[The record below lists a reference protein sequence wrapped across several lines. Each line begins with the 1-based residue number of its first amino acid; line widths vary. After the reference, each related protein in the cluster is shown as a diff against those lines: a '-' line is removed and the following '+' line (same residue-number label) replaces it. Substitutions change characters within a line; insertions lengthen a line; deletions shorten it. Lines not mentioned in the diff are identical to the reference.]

1 MMVVIGIIL
10 MLLLFGG
17 MGFAVFYQLKKTN
30 PNNQDNSVKADIETA
45 QEFLPFET
53 IKDSMVNLGNHQ
65 YRAYVEVSSIN
76 YNLKTDK
83 EKYIIEASFQR
94 FLNSLTHPISFFIHT
109 KTMDNTRQMKSLE
122 SDLQE
127 TLADYPNL
135 AEYAEVYYDEFG
147 KIYER
152 IGNTKQKKKYVI
164 IPFDDASSLTNS
176 TDEEKYEY
184 VLKEMYNRCQMVK
197 DGLAAM
203 GMDSHI
209 LTTPEIIEL
218 ATSVYHRTN
227 YTHIE
232 GVIDGD
238 FTSLIVEGNNES
250 NEMEEKEKLDIIL
263 AEALKKIELEVLG
276 KRRFGISE
284 QGEMARKVL
293 LDLRDGKEFG
303 KELEKDTPD
312 YARPP
317 VVDYDDEEEL

>member
-65 YRAYVEVSSIN
+65 YRAYIEVSSIN

-83 EKYIIEASFQR
+83 EKQIIEGSFQR

-122 SDLQE
+122 EDLQA
-127 TLADYPNL
+127 TLAEYPNL

-147 KIYER
+147 KIHER

-164 IPFDDASSLTNS
+164 VPFDDASSLTNS

-184 VLKEMYNRCQMVK
+184 VLKEMYNRCVMVK

-203 GMDSHI
+203 GMESEI
-209 LTTPEIIEL
+209 LTTPEIIQL
-218 ATSVYHRTN
+218 AASVYHRTN
-227 YTHIE
+227 FTHIE
-232 GVIDGD
+232 GVVDGD
-238 FTSLIVEGNNES
+238 FTALIVEGGTQNGD
-250 NEMEEKEKLDIIL
+250 MDEKEKIDIIL
-263 AEALKKIELEVLG
+263 SEALKKLEVEVLG

-284 QGEMARKVL
+284 QGELARKVL
-293 LDLRDGKEFG
+293 LDLREGKEFE
-303 KELEKDTPD
+303 KESGSEEPPTFSFKD
-312 YARPP
+312 
-317 VVDYDDEEEL
+317 DDEEEL